1 MPDIAVMCMPQE
13 TGFKFVIPTDNHIAV
28 CRFINLCEY
37 KIFNKVR
44 NNFISYS
51 SDCISLYFEK

>member
-1 MPDIAVMCMPQE
+1 MPGIPVVCMPQE
-13 TGFKFVIPTDNHIAV
+13 RGFKFVIPTDNLIAV
-28 CRFINLCEY
+28 CRYINLCEY

-44 NNFISYS
+44 SNCISYS